1 MDPEQID
8 AFFKS
13 YSFNNPDNESRITE
27 VLFVEGETA
36 HSQVPRYRNEFW
48 TSQQRQASSLHEV
61 SYRAC
66 FKAQLPG
73 FFIKNFSNVGD
84 VVFDPFGG
92 RGTTAIEATL
102 MGRKAISNDINPL
115 SRLLCE
121 PRLSIISIN
130 DIISRLSEILFEPDL
145 GSDIDL
151 SMFYH
156 KDTLS
161 EIVSLKNYLKE
172 RNDSGMEDGIDRWI
186 RMVAT
191 NRLSGHSPGFFSVYT
206 LPPNQAVS
214 PSRQLKINAARNQI
228 PPYRDVKRIILKKSR
243 TLLARI
249 TEQEITNIHNYGHE
263 ALFLNN
269 DARSLAQIKD
279 GLVQLTVTSPP
290 FLDVVQ
296 YATDNWLRCWFNNI
310 NIAEVEKSITMTKKI
325 EDWCEVMQEVFNEL
339 FRITRIGG
347 YVAFEVG
354 EVKKGKLFLDEY
366 VIGLGIHAGFSC
378 MGIIENEQ
386 DFTKT
391 SNIWGIANNSDGTNS
406 NRIVLFVKD
415 HK

>member
-1 MDPEQID
+1 MRAEQI
-8 AFFKS
+8 ALFFKS
-13 YSFNNPDNESRITE
+13 YSLNNPGNESRITE
-27 VLFVEGETA
+27 VLFAEGEPA
-36 HSQVPRYRNEFW
+36 HSQIPRYRNEFW

-66 FKAQLPG
+66 FKPQLPG
-73 FFIKNFSNVGD
+73 FFIKNFSREGD
-84 VVFDPFGG
+84 IVFDPFGG

-102 MGRKAISNDINPL
+102 QGRKAISNDVSPL

-121 PRLSIISIN
+121 PRLSIININ
-130 DIISRLSEILFEPDL
+130 DVISRLSEILFEPDL
-145 GSDIDL
+145 GTYIDL

-156 KDTLS
+156 KSTLS

-172 RNDSGMEDGIDRWI
+172 RKALGTEDNIDRWI

-214 PSRQLKINAARNQI
+214 PSRQVKINAARNQE
-228 PPYRDVKRIILKKSR
+228 PPYRDVKQVILKKSR

-249 TEQEITNIHNYGHE
+249 TKQELANIHKYGQA

-269 DARSLAQIKD
+269 DARSLAQIRD
-279 GLVQLTVTSPP
+279 GSVQLTVTSPP

-310 NIAEVEKSITMTKKI
+310 DIAEVEKNITMAKKI

-354 EVKKGKLFLDEY
+354 EIKKGKLFLDEY
-366 VIGLGIHAGFSC
+366 VIGLGIHSGFSC
-378 MGIIENEQ
+378 LGIIENEQ

-415 HK
+415 K

>member
-1 MDPEQID
+1 MRAEQID

-13 YSFNNPDNESRITE
+13 YSLNNPGNEIRLTE
-27 VLFVEGETA
+27 VLYPEGEPA
-36 HSQVPRYRNEFW
+36 HSQIPRYRNEFW

-66 FKAQLPG
+66 FKPQLPG
-73 FFIKNFSNVGD
+73 FFIKNFSSEGD
-84 VVFDPFGG
+84 IVFDPFGG

-102 MGRKAISNDINPL
+102 QGRKAISNDINPL

-121 PRLSIISIN
+121 PRLSLISIN
-130 DIISRLSEILFEPDL
+130 DVIIRLNTIELGTGL
-145 GSDIDL
+145 GSELDL

-156 KDTLS
+156 KNTLS
-161 EIVSLKNYLKE
+161 EIVSLRNYLKE
-172 RNDSGMEDGIDRWI
+172 RKDSGVEDDVDRWI

-214 PSRQLKINAARNQI
+214 PSRQVKINKARNQE
-228 PPYRDVKRIILKKSR
+228 PPYRDVKQIILKKSR

-249 TEQEITNIHNYGHE
+249 TKQEYANIHKYGHE

-269 DARSLAQIKD
+269 DARSLEQIND
-279 GLVQLTVTSPP
+279 GSVQLTVTSPP

-296 YATDNWLRCWFNNI
+296 YATDNWLRCWFNAI
-310 NIAEVEKSITMTKKI
+310 DIAEIEKNITMAKKI
-325 EDWCEVMQEVFNEL
+325 EDWCEVMQDVLNEL

-366 VIGLGIHAGFSC
+366 VIGLGINAGFSC
-378 MGIIENEQ
+378 LGIIENEQ

-391 SNIWGIANNSDGTNS
+391 SNIWGIANNSDGT
-406 NRIVLFVKD
+406 
-415 HK
+415 

>member
-1 MDPEQID
+1 MRAEQID

-13 YSFNNPDNESRITE
+13 YSLNNPGNESRITE
-27 VLFVEGETA
+27 VVFSEGESG
-36 HSQVPRYRNEFW
+36 HLQVPRYRNEFW

-66 FKAQLPG
+66 FKPQLPG
-73 FFIKNFSNVGD
+73 FFIANFSREGD
-84 VVFDPFGG
+84 IVFDPFGG

-102 MGRKAISNDINPL
+102 QGRKAISNDVSPL

-121 PRLSIISIN
+121 PRLSIVNIN
-130 DIISRLSEILFEPDL
+130 DVIMRLNAIELGTDL
-145 GSDIDL
+145 GSDLDL

-156 KDTLS
+156 KNTLS

-172 RNDSGMEDGIDRWI
+172 RKALGTEDNIDRWI

-214 PSRQLKINAARNQI
+214 PSRQVKINAARNQE
-228 PPYRDVKRIILKKSR
+228 PPYRDVKQVILKKSR

-249 TEQEITNIHNYGHE
+249 TKQELANIHKYGQA

-279 GLVQLTVTSPP
+279 GSVQLTVTSPP

-310 NIAEVEKSITMTKKI
+310 DIAEVEKNITMAKKI

-339 FRITRIGG
+339 FRITKIGG

-354 EVKKGKLFLDEY
+354 EIKKGKLFLDEY
-366 VIGLGIHAGFSC
+366 VIGLGIHSGFSC
-378 MGIIENEQ
+378 LGIIENEQ

-415 HK
+415 K